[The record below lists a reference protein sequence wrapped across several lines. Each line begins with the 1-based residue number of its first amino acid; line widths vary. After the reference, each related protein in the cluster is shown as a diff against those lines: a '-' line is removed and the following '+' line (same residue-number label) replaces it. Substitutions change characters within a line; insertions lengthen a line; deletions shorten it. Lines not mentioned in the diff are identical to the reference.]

1 MRLHLMFIAYLFM
14 KQKRSLIIRNFGAI
28 ISAEIELKD
37 YNLFIGEQGSGKS
50 TIAKLITIFEN
61 NAIEL
66 LQTDSALL
74 MGKFEEYNIVSYFNP
89 DSYISYHSEEGNI
102 TYQDGAFNFDAA
114 TVQSGHSLYIPAE
127 RFFISTFS
135 RSIATLVLAKAPIPQ
150 TLLEFA
156 SLYEKAKNQSG
167 NYQVPLFN
175 LIFQSGEANERLV
188 LVDHDKVIPFS
199 SASSGIQSVVPL
211 LMVIDYITKEHP
223 YEHIVVEE
231 PELNLFPQTQV
242 DLLHYMISKCRSLT
256 ITTHSPYLLSAL
268 NNMIE
273 ASNVLKLHPEKEE
286 EITALVPK
294 EYLIDFDK
302 VTAYKIENGTVVS
315 ILDEE
320 YRMIVADQI
329 DAISD
334 KEGRIFSA
342 LLDLE

>member
-1 MRLHLMFIAYLFM
+1 M
-14 KQKRSLIIRNFGAI
+14 KRNRNLIIRNFGAI
-28 ISAEIELKD
+28 KSANIVLKD

-66 LQTDSALL
+66 LKKDSDLL
-74 MGKFEEYNIVSYFNP
+74 MSKFEEFSIVAYFNS
-89 DSYISYHSEEGNI
+89 DSYINYSSEEGNI
-102 TYQDGAFNFDAA
+102 VYEDGSFSFDDTA
-114 TVQSGHSLYIPAE
+114 TQTSHNLYIPAE

-156 SLYEKAKNQSG
+156 SLYEKAKNQSA
-167 NYQVPLFN
+167 NYQVPIFN
-175 LIFQSGEANERLV
+175 LIFQSGETSEKLV

-223 YEHIVVEE
+223 NEHIVVEE

-242 DLLHYMISKCRSLT
+242 DLLHYIVSKCRSLT

-273 ASNVLKLHPEKEE
+273 ASNVLKLHPEKEA
-286 EITALVPK
+286 EITMLIPK
-294 EYLIDFDK
+294 ECLIDYDK
-302 VTAYKIENGTVVS
+302 VTAYKIENGNIIS

-320 YRMIVADQI
+320 YHIIVADQI

-334 KEGRIFSA
+334 KEGRIFSE

>member
-1 MRLHLMFIAYLFM
+1 M
-14 KQKRSLIIRNFGAI
+14 KRNRKLIIRNFGAI
-28 ISAEIELKD
+28 ICAEIDLKD

-66 LQTDSALL
+66 LKKDSNLL
-74 MGKFEEYNIVSYFNP
+74 MSKFEEFSITSYFNP
-89 DSYISYHSEEGNI
+89 NSYISYTSEEGKI
-102 TYQDGAFNFDAA
+102 IYEDGSFSFDALA
-114 TVQSGHSLYIPAE
+114 IQTGHNLYIPAE

-156 SLYEKAKNQSG
+156 SLYEKAKNQTAS
-167 NYQVPLFN
+167 YQVPIFN
-175 LIFQSGEANERLV
+175 YIFQSGEAGERLV
-188 LVDHDKVIPFS
+188 LVDCDKIIPFA

-242 DLLHYMISKCRSLT
+242 DLLHYIVSKCRSLT
-256 ITTHSPYLLSAL
+256 VTTHSPYLLSAL

-273 ASNVLKLHPEKEE
+273 ASNVLKLHPEKEPE
-286 EITALVPK
+286 VTSLVPK
-294 EYLIDFDK
+294 ECFIDFDK
-302 VTAYKIENGTVVS
+302 VTAYKIENGRIIS

-320 YRMIVADQI
+320 YRIIVADQI

-334 KEGRIFSA
+334 KEGKIFSA